1 MSKSKV
7 DTQKVLKQLR
17 EKLDREL
24 HGAETDIES
33 IRRALTIPEKPPS
46 LRRKRRKK

>member
-7 DTQKVLKQLR
+7 DTQKVLNQLR
-17 EKLDREL
+17 KKLDREL
-24 HGAETDIES
+24 QGAEADIES
-33 IRRALTIPEKPPS
+33 IRKALTIPENPPT